1 MESND
6 EKNMMIFENFFSR
19 EENMVYNPFYKK
31 KWVQLLKILNI
42 VLIIIIKH
50 LLNLSIWWI
59 VKLQILLPWS
69 PYAINTYKDYI
80 KRGDNLKLNQLLQ
93 DTRIKIQEA
102 ADARLNYNVA

>member
-1 MESND
+1 MTPASQDFKYSINHNN
-6 EKNMMIFENFFSR
+6 KAFTKLINMMNSEIAN
-19 EENMVYNPFYKK
+19 
-31 KWVQLLKILNI
+31 
-42 VLIIIIKH
+42 
-50 LLNLSIWWI
+50 SIA
-59 VKLQILLPWS
+59 WS